1 MNEDYAFQSAI
12 PARDALEKQRKAALK
27 EAVGNYFADLIQE
40 IQKDDPTKMRA
51 LLDFFD
57 GKVTRWSSRN
67 LLAIMVQKPD
77 IQRAVTASE
86 AKELGHLPKRGARKA
101 SIWIPVFEGGQEHRG
116 HQLAIERQVK
126 WAKEANVDLR
136 EITDVI
142 PEYETWKSLKEEGIR
157 EDTQFL
163 VDSEKISEAEAAGRV
178 EDQTQMTVSL
188 EAFLAAN
195 YPDQVADEK
204 IAESFQKII
213 ESAIEKLG
221 VFNPSPPHQ
230 GERVGWTV
238 VPCVL
243 DLGKD
248 TDGPLLDLPGKQID
262 LEEGQRFLK
271 AATLFSES
279 KGHTVTTDARGM
291 GVGEQGVAGFYQK
304 RDGTSETKI
313 NLARWTGLTSRCSTV
328 LHEITHLLA
337 GHHLLKR
344 AKDKQAKQEQ
354 SKPLEHVAEATAYI
368 VGRQFGIPMEY
379 SAVYLKSWGASPAE
393 LERHLGTVREISKEM
408 ILGIG
413 EQLEIV
419 RREELGVSRKLDAQD
434 QGEQNRVDNQEL
446 STETFVR
453 YQGRLYGEDQVNDLM
468 MAFGASHNLDRERV
482 ELVHNLS
489 NPSAIP
495 QFHSIERLSA
505 KNYQNRL
512 LIEFAEFVG
521 QSEEAKFVWIE
532 SDGNFNFAIDP
543 DDIPN
548 GVHAVP
554 VNGEEELV
562 VYGPDKSMEIGI
574 AIRAL
579 DL

>member
-27 EAVGNYFADLIQE
+27 EAVGNYFAELIQE
-40 IQKDDPTKMRA
+40 IQKDDSTKMRA
-51 LLDFFD
+51 LLEFFD

-67 LLAIMVQKPD
+67 LLAILVQKPD

-86 AKELGHLPKRGARKA
+86 AKELGHVPRRGARKA

-126 WAKEANVDLR
+126 WAKEASVDLR
-136 EITDVI
+136 DITDVI
-142 PEYETWKSLKEEGIR
+142 PEYETWKSLKEEEIR

-163 VDSEKISEAEAAGRV
+163 VDSGKITDAEATGRI
-178 EDQTQMTVSL
+178 EDQTQIAVSL
-188 EAFLAAN
+188 ESFLAAN

-213 ESAIEKLG
+213 ESAIEKIG

-248 TDGPLLDLPGKQID
+248 TDGPLLELPGKQID
-262 LEEGQRFLK
+262 LEEGQRFLN
-271 AATLFSES
+271 AAILFTES
-279 KGHTVTTDARGM
+279 KGHKVTTDSGGLGLGETGLA
-291 GVGEQGVAGFYQK
+291 GVWTK
-304 RDGTSETKI
+304 PDGSKEIKI
-313 NLARWTGLTSRCSTV
+313 NLSRWTGLTEKCQTV

-337 GHHLLKR
+337 GHHLIKK
-344 AKDKQAKQEQ
+344 AKDKEGKKEQ
-354 SKPLEHVAEATAYI
+354 SKPMEHVAEATAYV
-368 VGRQFGIPMEY
+368 VGRHFGLPMEY
-379 SAVYLKSWGASPAE
+379 SAVYLKSWGASPLD

-413 EQLEIV
+413 EQLEII
-419 RREELGVSRKLDAQD
+419 RREEQGASKKLNAQG
-434 QGEQNRVDNQEL
+434 QGEQSLEYKQEV
-446 STETFVR
+446 SAEIFVR
-453 YQGRLYGEDQVNDLM
+453 YQGRLYGDDQVSDLM
-468 MAFGASHNLDRERV
+468 RAFGSSDNLDRDRV

-489 NPSAIP
+489 QPGATT
-495 QFHSIERLSA
+495 QFQAIERLSA

-512 LIEFAEFVG
+512 LVEFAEFVG
-521 QSEEAKFVWIE
+521 QSEGAKFVWIE

-543 DDIPN
+543 DEVPD
-548 GVHAVP
+548 GVGVVP
-554 VNGEEELV
+554 VNGEEDLSVLV
-562 VYGPDKSMEIGI
+562 TP
-574 AIRAL
+574 
-579 DL
+579 

>member
-27 EAVGNYFADLIQE
+27 EAVGNYFAELIQE
-40 IQKDDPTKMRA
+40 IQKDDSTKMRA
-51 LLDFFD
+51 LLEFFD

-67 LLAIMVQKPD
+67 LLAILVQKPD

-86 AKELGHLPKRGARKA
+86 AKELGHVPRRGARKA

-126 WAKEANVDLR
+126 WAKEASVDLR
-136 EITDVI
+136 DITDVI
-142 PEYETWKSLKEEGIR
+142 PEYETWKSLKEEEIR

-163 VDSEKISEAEAAGRV
+163 VDSGKITDAEATGRI
-178 EDQTQMTVSL
+178 EDQTQIAVSL
-188 EAFLAAN
+188 ESFLAAN

-213 ESAIEKLG
+213 ESAIEKIG

-248 TDGPLLDLPGKQID
+248 TDGPLLELPGKQID
-262 LEEGQRFLK
+262 LEEGQRFLN
-271 AATLFSES
+271 AAILFTES
-279 KGHTVTTDARGM
+279 KGHKVTTDSGGLGLGETGLA
-291 GVGEQGVAGFYQK
+291 GVWTK
-304 RDGTSETKI
+304 PDGSKEIKI
-313 NLARWTGLTSRCSTV
+313 NLSRWTGLTEKCQTV

-337 GHHLLKR
+337 GHHLIKK
-344 AKDKQAKQEQ
+344 AKDTEGKKEQ
-354 SKPLEHVAEATAYI
+354 SKPMEHVAEATAYV
-368 VGRQFGIPMEY
+368 VGRHFGLPMEY
-379 SAVYLKSWGASPAE
+379 SAVYLKSWGASPLD

-413 EQLEIV
+413 EQLEII
-419 RREELGVSRKLDAQD
+419 RREEQGASKKLNAQG
-434 QGEQNRVDNQEL
+434 QGEQSLEYKQEV
-446 STETFVR
+446 SAEIFVR
-453 YQGRLYGEDQVNDLM
+453 YQGRLYGDDQVSDLM
-468 MAFGASHNLDRERV
+468 RAFGSSDNLDRDRV

-489 NPSAIP
+489 QPGATT
-495 QFHSIERLSA
+495 QFQAIERLSA

-512 LIEFAEFVG
+512 LVEFAEFVG
-521 QSEEAKFVWIE
+521 QSEGAKFVWIE

-543 DDIPN
+543 DEVPD
-548 GVHAVP
+548 GVGVVP
-554 VNGEEELV
+554 VNGEEDLSVLV
-562 VYGPDKSMEIGI
+562 TP
-574 AIRAL
+574 
-579 DL
+579 

>member
-27 EAVGNYFADLIQE
+27 EAVGNYFAELIQE
-40 IQKDDPTKMRA
+40 IQKDDSTKMRA
-51 LLDFFD
+51 LLEFFD

-67 LLAIMVQKPD
+67 LLAILVQKPD

-86 AKELGHLPKRGARKA
+86 AKELGHVPRRGARKA

-126 WAKEANVDLR
+126 WAKEASVDLR
-136 EITDVI
+136 DITDVI
-142 PEYETWKSLKEEGIR
+142 PEYETWKSLKEEEIR

-163 VDSEKISEAEAAGRV
+163 VDSGKITDAEATGRI
-178 EDQTQMTVSL
+178 EDQTQIAVSL
-188 EAFLAAN
+188 ESFLAAN

-213 ESAIEKLG
+213 ESAIEKIG

-248 TDGPLLDLPGKQID
+248 TDGPLLELPGKQID
-262 LEEGQRFLK
+262 LEEGQRFLN
-271 AATLFSES
+271 AAILFTES
-279 KGHTVTTDARGM
+279 KGHKVTTDSGGLGLGETGLA
-291 GVGEQGVAGFYQK
+291 GVWTK
-304 RDGTSETKI
+304 PDGSKETKI
-313 NLARWTGLTSRCSTV
+313 NLSHWTGLTEKCQTV

-337 GHHLLKR
+337 GHHLIKK
-344 AKDKQAKQEQ
+344 AKDKEGKKEQ
-354 SKPLEHVAEATAYI
+354 SKPMEHVAEATAYV
-368 VGRQFGIPMEY
+368 VGRHFGLPMEY
-379 SAVYLKSWGASPAE
+379 SAVYLKSWGASPLD

-413 EQLEIV
+413 EQLEII
-419 RREELGVSRKLDAQD
+419 RREEQGASKKLNAQG
-434 QGEQNRVDNQEL
+434 QGEQSLEDKQEV
-446 STETFVR
+446 SAEIFVR
-453 YQGRLYGEDQVNDLM
+453 YQGRLYGDDQVSDLM
-468 MAFGASHNLDRERV
+468 RAFGSSDNLDRDRV

-489 NPSAIP
+489 QPGATT
-495 QFHSIERLSA
+495 QFQAIERLSA

-512 LIEFAEFVG
+512 LVEFAEFVG
-521 QSEEAKFVWIE
+521 QSEGAKFVWIE

-543 DDIPN
+543 DEVPD
-548 GVHAVP
+548 GVGVVP
-554 VNGEEELV
+554 VNGEEDLSVLV
-562 VYGPDKSMEIGI
+562 TP
-574 AIRAL
+574 
-579 DL
+579 

>member
-27 EAVGNYFADLIQE
+27 EAVGNYFAELIQE

-51 LLDFFD
+51 LLEFFD

-77 IQRAVTASE
+77 IQRAVTTSE
-86 AKELGHLPKRGARKA
+86 AKELGHVPRRGARKA

-126 WAKEANVDLR
+126 WAKEASVDLR
-136 EITDVI
+136 DITDVI
-142 PEYETWKSLKEEGIR
+142 PEYETWKSLKEEEIR

-163 VDSEKISEAEAAGRV
+163 VDSGKITDAEVAGRI
-178 EDQTQMTVSL
+178 EDQTQISVSL
-188 EAFLAAN
+188 ESFLAAN
-195 YPDQVADEK
+195 YPDQVVDEK

-213 ESAIEKLG
+213 ESAIEKIG
-221 VFNPSPPHQ
+221 VFSPSPPHQ

-248 TDGPLLDLPGKQID
+248 TDGPLLELPGKQID
-262 LEEGQRFLK
+262 LEEGQRLLK
-271 AATLFSES
+271 AATLFTES
-279 KGHTVTTDARGM
+279 KGHKVTTDSAGLGLGETGLA
-291 GVGEQGVAGFYQK
+291 GVWTK
-304 RDGTSETKI
+304 PDGSKETKI
-313 NLARWTGLTSRCSTV
+313 NLSRWTGLTAKCRTV

-337 GHHLLKR
+337 GHHLIKK
-344 AKDKQAKQEQ
+344 AKDKGSKKEQ
-354 SKPLEHVAEATAYI
+354 SKPMEHVAEATAYV
-368 VGRQFGIPMEY
+368 VGRHFGLPMEY
-379 SAVYLKSWGASPAE
+379 SAVYLKSWGASPLD

-419 RREELGVSRKLDAQD
+419 RREEQGASKKLDAQG
-434 QGEQNRVDNQEL
+434 QGEQSLEDKQEV
-446 STETFVR
+446 SAHIFVR
-453 YQGRLYGEDQVNDLM
+453 YQGRLYGEDQVSDLM
-468 MAFGASHNLDRERV
+468 TAFGTSANLDRERV

-489 NPSAIP
+489 QPDATP
-495 QFHSIERLSA
+495 QLHSIERLSA

-512 LIEFAEFVG
+512 LVEFAEFVG
-521 QSEEAKFVWIE
+521 QSEGAKFVWIE
-532 SDGNFNFAIDP
+532 RDGNFNFAIDP
-543 DDIPN
+543 DEVPD
-548 GVHAVP
+548 GVHTVP
-554 VNGEEELV
+554 VNREE
-562 VYGPDKSMEIGI
+562 
-574 AIRAL
+574 
-579 DL
+579 DLSVLITP

>member
-27 EAVGNYFADLIQE
+27 EAVGNYFAELIQE
-40 IQKDDPTKMRA
+40 IQKDDSTKMRA
-51 LLDFFD
+51 LLEFFD

-67 LLAIMVQKPD
+67 LLAILVQKPD

-86 AKELGHLPKRGARKA
+86 AKELGHVPRRGARKA

-126 WAKEANVDLR
+126 WAKEASVDLR
-136 EITDVI
+136 DITDVI
-142 PEYETWKSLKEEGIR
+142 PKYETWKSLKEEEIR

-163 VDSEKISEAEAAGRV
+163 VDSGKITDAEATGRI
-178 EDQTQMTVSL
+178 EDQTQIAVSL
-188 EAFLAAN
+188 ESFLAAN

-213 ESAIEKLG
+213 ESAIEKIG

-248 TDGPLLDLPGKQID
+248 TDGPLLELPGKQID
-262 LEEGQRFLK
+262 LEEGQRFLN
-271 AATLFSES
+271 AAILFTES
-279 KGHTVTTDARGM
+279 KGHKVTTDSGGLGLGETGLA
-291 GVGEQGVAGFYQK
+291 GVWTK
-304 RDGTSETKI
+304 PDGSKEIKI
-313 NLARWTGLTSRCSTV
+313 NLSRWTGLTEKCQTV

-337 GHHLLKR
+337 GHHLIKK
-344 AKDKQAKQEQ
+344 AKDKEGKKEQ
-354 SKPLEHVAEATAYI
+354 SKPMEHVAEATAYV
-368 VGRQFGIPMEY
+368 VGRHFGLPMEY
-379 SAVYLKSWGASPAE
+379 SAVYLKSWGASPLD

-413 EQLEIV
+413 EQLEII
-419 RREELGVSRKLDAQD
+419 RREEQGASKKLNAQG
-434 QGEQNRVDNQEL
+434 QGEQSLEYKQEV
-446 STETFVR
+446 SAEIFVR
-453 YQGRLYGEDQVNDLM
+453 YQGRLYGDDQVSDLM
-468 MAFGASHNLDRERV
+468 RAFGSSDNLDRDRV

-489 NPSAIP
+489 QPGATT
-495 QFHSIERLSA
+495 QFQAIERLSA

-512 LIEFAEFVG
+512 LVEFAEFVG
-521 QSEEAKFVWIE
+521 QSEGAKFVWIE

-543 DDIPN
+543 DEVPD
-548 GVHAVP
+548 GVGVVP
-554 VNGEEELV
+554 VNGEEDLSVLV
-562 VYGPDKSMEIGI
+562 TP
-574 AIRAL
+574 
-579 DL
+579 

>member
-27 EAVGNYFADLIQE
+27 EAVGNYFAELIQE
-40 IQKDDPTKMRA
+40 IQKDDSTKMRA
-51 LLDFFD
+51 LLEFFD

-67 LLAIMVQKPD
+67 LLAILVQKPD

-86 AKELGHLPKRGARKA
+86 AKELGHVPRRGARKA

-126 WAKEANVDLR
+126 WAKEASVDLR
-136 EITDVI
+136 DITDVI
-142 PEYETWKSLKEEGIR
+142 PEYETWKSLKEEEIR

-163 VDSEKISEAEAAGRV
+163 VDSGKITDAEATGRI
-178 EDQTQMTVSL
+178 EDQTQIAVSL
-188 EAFLAAN
+188 ESFLAAN

-213 ESAIEKLG
+213 ESAIEKIG

-248 TDGPLLDLPGKQID
+248 TDGPLLELPGKQID
-262 LEEGQRFLK
+262 LEEGQRFLN
-271 AATLFSES
+271 AAILFTES
-279 KGHTVTTDARGM
+279 KGHKVTTDSGGLGLGETGLA
-291 GVGEQGVAGFYQK
+291 GVWTK
-304 RDGTSETKI
+304 PDGSKEIKI
-313 NLARWTGLTSRCSTV
+313 NLSRWTGLTEKCQTV

-337 GHHLLKR
+337 GHHLINK
-344 AKDKQAKQEQ
+344 AKDKEGKKEQ
-354 SKPLEHVAEATAYI
+354 SKPMEHVAEATAYV
-368 VGRQFGIPMEY
+368 VGRHFGLPMEY
-379 SAVYLKSWGASPAE
+379 SAVYLKSWGASPLD

-413 EQLEIV
+413 EQLEII
-419 RREELGVSRKLDAQD
+419 RREEQGASKKLNAQG
-434 QGEQNRVDNQEL
+434 QGEQSLEYKQEV
-446 STETFVR
+446 SAEIFVR
-453 YQGRLYGEDQVNDLM
+453 YQGRLYGDDQVSDLM
-468 MAFGASHNLDRERV
+468 RAFGSSDNLDRDRV

-489 NPSAIP
+489 QPGATT
-495 QFHSIERLSA
+495 QFQAIERLSA

-512 LIEFAEFVG
+512 LVEFAEFVG
-521 QSEEAKFVWIE
+521 QSEGAKFVWIE

-543 DDIPN
+543 DEVPD
-548 GVHAVP
+548 GVGVVP
-554 VNGEEELV
+554 VNGEEDLSVLV
-562 VYGPDKSMEIGI
+562 TP
-574 AIRAL
+574 
-579 DL
+579 